1 MRITQKING
10 LTCLME
16 IEGAIIGRHALDLDN
31 QILLTNFACLD
42 INHLVFNLAQTS
54 MIDSIGL
61 EAINH
66 AQEKGLRISILNPQG
81 LVRDILDWA
90 SSTNKLSPFL
100 QIVENDRRTSMRPG
114 PGLLPDA
121 PACP

>member
-1 MRITQKING
+1 
-10 LTCLME
+10 ME
-16 IEGAIIGRHALDLDN
+16 IEGAIIGRHALDLDK
-31 QILLTNFACLD
+31 QIILTNFACLD
-42 INHLVFNLAQTS
+42 INHLVLNFAQTS

-121 PACP
+121 PACL